1 MNIVLGYSPAPQSEA
16 ALGRAIDEAGRRGG
30 RLVVVNGS
38 PGDRYAD
45 PSFATAQDLAIAE
58 ARLREAGIDFEI
70 RQPVRGRDGAEEVL
84 AAAEEVSAE
93 LIVIG
98 LRRRTPVGKLFM
110 GSTAQ
115 SILLNAACDV
125 LAVKA

>member
-16 ALGRAIDEAGRRGG
+16 ALGRAIDEATRRGG
-30 RLVVVNGS
+30 RIVVVNGS

-45 PSFATAQDLAIAE
+45 PSFATEHDIATVKT
-58 ARLREAGIDFEI
+58 RLREAGVDFEI

-84 AAAEEVSAE
+84 AAAEEVGAE

-115 SILLNAACDV
+115 NILLNAECDV